1 MPSFPAK
8 QRDGAEIIN
17 ICCVLFDNTFFPSLS
32 AIYEKEAQLSE
43 RGRTML
49 LVIEY
54 FAKSLKITQDDTPE

>member
-1 MPSFPAK
+1 MF
-8 QRDGAEIIN
+8 
-17 ICCVLFDNTFFPSLS
+17 VLFDNTFFPSLS

-54 FAKSLKITQDDTPE
+54 FAKSLKITHDDTPE